1 MKQSLIIL
9 ILLIST
15 LPAQEKSELNNL
27 QVLPFTKKQDVV
39 DYMKKVVAPGLG
51 VKCKFCHAPMD
62 FSSDEKKNK
71 LIAREMI
78 RMTTVINLNTMK
90 KLEFHD
96 VTCFTCHA
104 GREHPRHPSKD

>member
-1 MKQSLIIL
+1 MKQSLIIM

-15 LPAQEKSELNNL
+15 LPAQEKSELKNL

-39 DYMKKVVAPGLG
+39 DFMKKVVVPGLG
-51 VKCKFCHAPMD
+51 VKCKFCHEPMD
-62 FSSDEKKNK
+62 FSSDKKKNK

-78 RMTTVINLNTMK
+78 KMTRGINLNTMK

-104 GREHPRHPSKD
+104 GNEHPSHPPKD